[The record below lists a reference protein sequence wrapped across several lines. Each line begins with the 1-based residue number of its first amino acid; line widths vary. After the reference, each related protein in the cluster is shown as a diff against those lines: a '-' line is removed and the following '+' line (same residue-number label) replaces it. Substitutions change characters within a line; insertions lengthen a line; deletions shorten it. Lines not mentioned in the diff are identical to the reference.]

1 MGQQMLYFDLKRARE
16 STRERE
22 RERERARERE
32 RERERERARERE
44 RERQRERERGWKT
57 TAAAK
62 KPFYKYFNHLGT
74 NNICF

>member
-16 STRERE
+16 RERE
-22 RERERARERE
+22 HERERERESTRERERARERE
-32 RERERERARERE
+32 ST